1 MKNDLIK
8 RYIYAV
14 TCNLPTNL
22 QAEVEMELENMIS
35 ELIDARCGETEPT
48 DQNIRIVLTELG
60 SPEELAVKYSGEE
73 HKALISGIYFL
84 WFKRILK
91 IVLPIAA
98 GGVALAVF
106 ISSFIGLQSYNV
118 NDPTLISQ
126 LISEVISGAVS
137 AAMQAFVWI
146 VVIFAI
152 LEHKKVK
159 LNEGDFLSKLP
170 PVPDKR
176 AQIKIHQPIINIFW
190 HIALA
195 TLLLGFSYL
204 IGGYTE
210 STGWVPAFN
219 QSYIQEVWYYII
231 SWVIIGIAYEI
242 YRLTERHYSKKLAI
256 ATVVSNTLTG
266 VLATL
271 FFTNDKIVN
280 PNFNVIFDAMFQL
293 NSERLGHTLPA
304 YNLIMLAII
313 LFALLLNIAVT
324 TLRAFRYDK

>member
-1 MKNDLIK
+1 MKHDLIK

-22 QAEVEMELENMIS
+22 QSEVEMELENMIS
-35 ELIDARCGETEPT
+35 ELLDARCGETEPT
-48 DQNIRIVLTELG
+48 DQDIRIVLTELG

-84 WFKRILK
+84 WFQRILK

-98 GGVALAVF
+98 SGVALAVF
-106 ISSFIGLQSYNV
+106 ISSFIGLQSYHG
-118 NDPTLISQ
+118 NDPAFLTK

-152 LEHKKVK
+152 LERKKVI
-159 LNEGDFLSKLP
+159 LREGDFLSKLP

-176 AQIKIHQPIINIFW
+176 AQIKIHQPIMNIFW

-195 TLLLGFSYL
+195 ALLLYFPYL

-219 QSYIQEVWYYII
+219 QSYIQGVWYYII
-231 SWVIIGIAYEI
+231 GWVIIRIAYEI
-242 YRLTERHYSKKLAI
+242 YRLTERHYSRKLAI

-266 VLATL
+266 ILATL
-271 FFTNDKIVN
+271 FFINDKIVN
-280 PNFNVIFDAMFQL
+280 SNFNVIFEAMFQS
-293 NSERLGHTLPA
+293 NGERLGHTLPT

-313 LFALLLNIAVT
+313 WFVLLLNIAVT
-324 TLRAFRYDK
+324 TVRAFRYDK